1 MTQMPRFALVLLAAA
16 AAAQTPGVEQRMLAV
31 PAGAD
36 AATEIPLTVIRGAK
50 PGPALGV
57 VAGNHGYE
65 YPPILAVQQLAQE
78 IRATALSGT
87 VYLVH
92 IANLPGFLR
101 RSLFV
106 NPVDGKNLNRVY
118 PGRAD
123 GSQSERIAFTITRE
137 VIEKC
142 DALLDLHA
150 GDGNES
156 LRPYVYQT
164 VTGDAALDARIAA
177 LAAATLFG
185 HIVMDRDRPADAARS
200 VYCSN
205 TAITRGKP
213 AVTLECGYLGTLD
226 PEAVDRL
233 RRAVVNVLRHLKM
246 LDGEALVA
254 DHPTRLDPVAIL
266 PSPATGI
273 YTALVERGAHVARGA
288 PLARITDFFG
298 RQIALLRAPFAGVVL
313 YIIGTPPVNQGD
325 PAVFLGAVQREP
337 DLSRP

>member
-1 MTQMPRFALVLLAAA
+1 
-16 AAAQTPGVEQRMLAV
+16 MLAV

-36 AATEIPLTVIRGAK
+36 AATEIPLTIIHGAR
-50 PGPALGV
+50 PGPTLAV
-57 VAGNHGYE
+57 IAGNHGYE
-65 YPPILAVQQLAQE
+65 YPPILAAQQLAQE
-78 IRATALSGT
+78 IHPAALSGT
-87 VYLVH
+87 IYLVQV
-92 IANLPGFLR
+92 ANVPAFLG

-123 GSQSERIAFTITRE
+123 GSQSERIAFAITHE

-142 DALLDLHA
+142 DALMDMHG
-150 GDGNES
+150 GDGSES

-164 VTGDAALDARIAA
+164 VTGNAALDARTAA
-177 LAAATLFG
+177 MTAATLFD
-185 HIVMDRDRPADAARS
+185 HIVVDRDRPKDAAHS
-200 VYCSN
+200 VYCTN

-213 AVTLECGYLGTLD
+213 AVTLECGYLGTRD

-233 RRAVVNVLRHLKM
+233 RRAVFNVLRHLKM
-246 LDGEALVA
+246 LDGEALAA
-254 DHPTRLDPVAIL
+254 DHPTRLERAVIL

-273 YTALVERGAHVARGA
+273 YFPLVERGTHVAEGA

-298 RQIALLRAPFAGVVL
+298 HETALLRAPFAGVVL

-325 PAVFLGAVQREP
+325 PAVFLGALERDAGASQR
-337 DLSRP
+337 